1 MLISGLQKLT
11 LLDYPEKTACTV
23 FTYGCSFRCP
33 FCHNALLVTE
43 NPCDIIPEDEVLSF
57 LRKRQG
63 ILDGVCITGGEPTN
77 QKDLIPFMR
86 KVKDMGYLLKL
97 DTNGYNPQVL
107 SDILSEGLCD
117 YVAMDIKNALEK
129 YSLTAGTEIDT
140 KKIKKSIELIKEKAP
155 DYEFRTTV
163 VSEFHTETDIENIC
177 KSLIEKDSKFY
188 LQQFKDSGN
197 LIEEG
202 LSAWD
207 KERMAKL
214 VDELRKKDFNVLIRE
229 S

>member
-11 LLDYPEKTACTV
+11 LLDYPEKTACTI
-23 FTYGCSFRCP
+23 FTYGCNFRCP
-33 FCHNALLVTE
+33 FCHNALLVTQK
-43 NPCDIIPEDEVLSF
+43 PTDIIPEDEVLSF

-77 QKDLIPFMR
+77 QKEIIPFMR
-86 KVKDMGYLLKL
+86 KVRDMGYLLKL

-117 YVAMDIKNALEK
+117 YVAMDIKNTLEK

-140 KKIKKSIELIKEKAP
+140 EKIKKSIELIKMKAP
-155 DYEFRTTV
+155 DYEFRTTIV
-163 VSEFHTETDIENIC
+163 KEFHTENDIENIC
-177 KSLIEKDSKFY
+177 NNIIEKNSKFY